1 MIKVGQIYTYKN
13 QPYVITKVT
22 SETQYREGRA
32 CCLYQDGEVEELW
45 DVNAAANPLIAEYPT
60 WQEAVASPEF
70 QGERK

>member
-22 SETQYREGRA
+22 QETPYKEGTA
-32 CCLYQDGEVEELW
+32 CCLYQDGYVEELW

-60 WQEAVASPEF
+60 WLEAVNSKEF
-70 QGERK
+70 KNGY